1 MEENFIMRMSTDDRE
16 LLDKLSEFL
25 GESKSTVVRMSLR
38 EQAQRYG
45 LWPQRAQPNPHA
57 GGVWP
62 WADED
67 VHSETTTS

>member
-45 LWPQRAQPNPHA
+45 FWPQFTPIAIQAEENEQVPA
-57 GGVWP
+57 
-62 WADED
+62 
-67 VHSETTTS
+67 